1 MSVILAGTTAAG
13 AAARRAVDEP
23 LRILHVVAPAPA
35 GGLERVVQL
44 LASGHAGAGHHVQ
57 VAAVL
62 GPGEERHPF
71 VEGLRD
77 AGLVVHALT
86 LSGRAY
92 LEERRRVGALAGA
105 FSPAV
110 VHTHGYRPDVLDA
123 PVARAAG
130 AATVTTVHGFAGGDG
145 KNRVYEWLQCRSF
158 RRFDAVVAVSAP
170 LVEHLAAR
178 GVPRARIHAI
188 RNAWAPGPRA
198 AATPAT
204 RAEVGVPE
212 GAFHVGWVGRLSPE
226 KGADVLVRALLQ
238 LTDLPVAVSFVGDGA
253 ERARL
258 EAMAS
263 RSGVAER
270 IRWHGLVSDAE
281 RLYPTFDAFV
291 LCSHTEGTPMVLFE
305 AMHAGTPIVT
315 TRVGGVPDVVADTA
329 VLVAPNDPAALAAAI
344 RRVHDEPDDARARAA
359 AASHRLR
366 ERFGREPWLRRYEQL
381 YRSLLP

>member
-1 MSVILAGTTAAG
+1 M
-13 AAARRAVDEP
+13 
-23 LRILHVVAPAPA
+23 
-35 GGLERVVQL
+35 
-44 LASGHAGAGHHVQ
+44 
-57 VAAVL
+57 
-62 GPGEERHPF
+62 
-71 VEGLRD
+71 
-77 AGLVVHALT
+77 
-86 LSGRAY
+86 
-92 LEERRRVGALAGA
+92 
-105 FSPAV
+105 
-110 VHTHGYRPDVLDA
+110 
-123 PVARAAG
+123 
-130 AATVTTVHGFAGGDG
+130 
-145 KNRVYEWLQCRSF
+145 
-158 RRFDAVVAVSAP
+158 
-170 LVEHLAAR
+170 
-178 GVPRARIHAI
+178 
-188 RNAWAPGPRA
+188 
-198 AATPAT
+198 
-204 RAEVGVPE
+204 PE